1 MKKAPHNPFLL
12 LGYHSRKYFCN
23 RNDEINWLED
33 NLQNG
38 RNSVLYSLRRLGKT
52 AVIQCVLKELERSG
66 KAEVIFVDLLAT
78 QTAEDAI
85 LQIARAVVQ
94 RYGKATSGAGPAF
107 MKMLG
112 KVGFDI
118 SIDPMTGLPSLSM
131 GLRQGPSPEHSLESL
146 GTFLKA
152 RKKPV
157 VIAMDE
163 FQQVCSFKKENA
175 EAIFR
180 TWAQQFPEIRFIFS
194 GSHRQMMM
202 SMFAEKNR
210 PFYRSAQ
217 LKELQPIALDEYR
230 PFISKHFKA
239 AKKNIDR
246 DVVDEIYRWSR
257 GQTYCVQLLCN
268 RLYGS
273 FAHADLQA
281 LNRVKQEVLQQE
293 NNVFINY
300 FNLFTTTQ
308 WNVLRA
314 IAKEEPLVN
323 PLSKE
328 VLMRHQLGAAS
339 TVASA
344 LKQLQH
350 KEFVVQLGDEY
361 LVHDV
366 VFARWLR
373 HRG

>member
-1 MKKAPHNPFLL
+1 MKNAPNNPFLL
-12 LGYHSRKYFCN
+12 LGYHRRKYFCN
-23 RNDEINWLED
+23 RNDEIKWLED

-38 RNSVLYSLRRLGKT
+38 RNSVLFSLRRLGKT
-52 AVIQCVLKELERSG
+52 AMIQCVLKELERSG

-78 QTAEDAI
+78 QTTEDAI

-94 RYGKATSGAGPAF
+94 RYGKASSGAGTAF

-131 GLRQGPSPEHSLESL
+131 GLRQGPSPAHSLESL
-146 GTFLKA
+146 GAFLAA

-163 FQQVCSFKKENA
+163 FQQVCTFEKENA

-180 TWAQQFPEIRFIFS
+180 TWTQQFAQIHFIFS

-217 LKELQPIALDEYR
+217 LKELQPIPLDEYR
-230 PFISKHFKA
+230 TFITRHFKA
-239 AKKNIDR
+239 AKKKIDGE
-246 DVVDEIYRWSR
+246 VVDEIYRWSR

-273 FAHADLQA
+273 FEHANTEA
-281 LNRVKQEVLQQE
+281 LNLVKQEVLQQE

-300 FNLFTTTQ
+300 FNLFTSTQ

-328 VLMRHQLGAAS
+328 VLLRHQLGAAS

-344 LKQLQH
+344 LKQLQN
-350 KEFVVQLGDEY
+350 KEFVVQLGDEF

>member
-1 MKKAPHNPFLL
+1 MKNVPNNPFLL
-12 LGYHSRKYFCN
+12 LGYHSRTYFCN
-23 RNDEINWLED
+23 RNSEINWLED
-33 NLQNG
+33 NLRNG

-52 AVIQCVLKELERSG
+52 AMIQCTLEEQERSSN
-66 KAEVIFVDLLAT
+66 AEAIFVDLLAT
-78 QTAEDAI
+78 RTTEDAV

-94 RYGKATSGAGPAF
+94 RYGTANSEMGSLF

-112 KVGFDI
+112 KLGFEI

-131 GLRQGPSPEHSLESL
+131 GLRQGPSPAHSLESL
-146 GTFLKA
+146 GTFLSN

-157 VIAMDE
+157 VIALDE
-163 FQQVCSFKKENA
+163 FQQVCTFEKENA

-217 LKELQPIALDEYR
+217 LKELQPIPQNEYR
-230 PFISKHFKA
+230 LFISTHFED
-239 AKKNIDR
+239 AKKIIDVE
-246 DVVDEIYRWSR
+246 VVDEIYRWSR

-268 RLYGS
+268 RLYGT
-273 FAHADLQA
+273 FEHADMDA
-281 LNRVKQEVLQQE
+281 LNDVKQEVLEQE
-293 NNVFINY
+293 SNVFVNY
-300 FNLFTTTQ
+300 FNLFTATQ
-308 WNVLRA
+308 WNLLRA
-314 IAKEEPLVN
+314 IAKEEPLLN

-328 VLMRHQLGAAS
+328 VLLRHQLGAAS

-350 KEFVVQLGDEY
+350 KEFVVKVGGAY
-361 LVHDV
+361 LIHDV
-366 VFARWLR
+366 VFARWMQ